1 MHFTKLGTAGRTVE
15 QDKPVLELGKS
26 FFRAALSHNSVS
38 SWHTFFQGSALK
50 RFSKNTQ
57 ETEAFNQEKI

>member
-1 MHFTKLGTAGRTVE
+1 MHFAKLGTADRAGQTSSGARE
-15 QDKPVLELGKS
+15 I

-57 ETEAFNQEKI
+57 ETEAEAFNQEKI